1 MIGVLVS
8 SNTLRGEPNQWPNRY
23 AKKCDIAG
31 IFTDHPDTFNVIHYN
46 TNEPD
51 SLLAQL
57 LAVRHLAGP
66 NLHGFQLNMAWPYP
80 TDLRLFAQQNP
91 EQQLIIQLNPEAF
104 QMAEGLKIGIISRLK
119 QEYSGLVDHVLLD
132 LSAGFG
138 RPLDTAWARRQLQ
151 ELRDADLGFGLGVAG
166 GLSPTSL
173 HLVESL
179 VKDFPQLSIDAEAR
193 LRDSNDNL
201 DLALAQDYLSKA
213 FAMFGD

>member
-66 NLHGFQLNMAWPYP
+66 NLHGFQLNMAWPSP
-80 TDLRLFAQQNP
+80 GDLRLFSQRNP
-91 EQQLIIQLNPEAF
+91 DQRLIIQLNQEAF
-104 QMAEGLKIGIISRLK
+104 QVVEGLKVGIISKLK
-119 QEYSGLVDHVLLD
+119 LEYSGLVDHVLFD

-138 RPLDTAWARRQLQ
+138 RPLDTAWARQQLQ
-151 ELRDADLGFGLGVAG
+151 ELQDADLGIGLGVAG

-173 HLVESL
+173 HLVEPL
-179 VKDFPQLSIDAEAR
+179 VKDFPQLSLDAEAR
-193 LRDSNDNL
+193 LRDAEDNL
-201 DLALAQDYLSKA
+201 DLNLAQRYLRQA
-213 FAMFGD
+213 FTMFGN